1 MNISDSPLSTT
12 LPSRTSRF
20 PSSLEPQRERGF
32 TLIEMMAVVVIMAMV
47 FIIGVPRLGTS
58 KLRILNNE
66 AEAIAASLDFAR
78 QRAVMTGIPHR
89 LFIDLEEGGYRIEI
103 LSTEEEAFAALAA
116 DYEGLQ
122 FDLSSGTADDPN
134 APLDLRPPSR
144 TERAFYPI
152 PHPKYGSFKWI
163 DDAVYFV
170 GLNSSAGWIEGGD
183 VMIGFEA
190 DGTTEYALL
199 EIADS
204 DDNHLTL
211 EIEPMLD
218 RVRKREGKAR
228 S

>member
-116 DYEGLQ
+116 DYEELQ
-122 FDLSSGTADDPN
+122 FDLSSRTADDPN